1 MVFDSLPVAAG
12 APNPSIPMSKNTTQ
26 PASQRPVSTF
36 FGQISAWADDPRAE
50 PIFWLNGMAGTRKST
65 ISGTVAQSFARTGH
79 LGATFFKKGD
89 ADRGSLHGKRFI
101 NGSMKHS
108 GSGSVL
114 VWLLRFITAT
124 S

>member
-12 APNPSIPMSKNTTQ
+12 APNPSMPMPKNTTQ

-36 FGQISAWADDPRAE
+36 FGQTSAWADDPQAA

-65 ISGTVAQSFARTGH
+65 ISCTVAQSFARTGH
-79 LGATFFKKGD
+79 LGATFKKGD
-89 ADRGSLHGKRFI
+89 ADRGSLHSERFI